1 MKRRHEKAIAQ
12 SYQRWLA
19 LLVFIAFMLA
29 TVILW
34 LSQTQLSEENAIDLM
49 RLNIA
54 DVRQDIVDA
63 SDENLLQLTH
73 MVAREIDAAQTVDN
87 ALLSTLMHRYDVAEI
102 NLVNDSGLIVATT
115 YPDFLHYDMASGAQ
129 SGEFMVLL
137 GGEESFVQSY
147 QPTAHNPALSRKYA
161 GVALE
166 GGGFVQVGYDAERFR
181 QDINSVVT
189 SITRN
194 RHVGAGGCIIIAD
207 ANWQIVSSVNQQHE
221 GSNLSVTG
229 IWIDLAS
236 IAPGQSFTAKVYG
249 VDSYCMYLEAEGYY
263 AVAVMPQNEVVL
275 ARDVSVGATLVVEL
289 AVFAALFVMVYV
301 LTKRLIVNNLQKV
314 NGSLEEITSGNL
326 DAVVDVRSHKEFST
340 LSDDINATVDTL
352 KRYIADAAARID
364 AELEF
369 ARMIQYASLPSVF
382 PPYPNRTDFDI
393 WAGMETAKE
402 VGGDFYDF
410 YLLGEDHLAF
420 LIADV
425 SGKGIPAAMFMMSAK
440 SVLKSLAESGM
451 PLEEVF
457 RQGNQRLCEG
467 NDTGMF
473 LTAWMGVLNTRN
485 GLLRFVNAGHNPPL
499 LRRNNGQFEYLKA
512 RSGFALA
519 GMEDMRYRPHEV
531 RLAPGDEIFLYTD
544 GVTEAS
550 DVQEQFYGEDRL
562 QSTLNRSIGLDA
574 KAISQAVKADL
585 EAFVGEAE
593 QFDDITMLALQYKGS
608 PEVYERTL
616 DAAVENIDA
625 VTDFVNEKLETIGCP
640 MKAQT
645 QIDVAIDELFSNIA
659 RYAYPDGRGQVT
671 VQLTL
676 RQAPTAAEITFIDS
690 GIPFDPLAMKE
701 PDTTLSAEERGIGGL
716 GIHLVKKT
724 MSDVHYARIDGKNML
739 TIRKVLN

>member
-1 MKRRHEKAIAQ
+1 MKLRHEKAIAR
-12 SYQRWLA
+12 SYQKWLA
-19 LLVFIAFMLA
+19 LLVFVAFMLA
-29 TVILW
+29 TIILW
-34 LSQTQLSEENAIDLM
+34 VSQTQLSEKNAINLM
-49 RLNIA
+49 RLNIL

-63 SDENLLQLTH
+63 SNENLLKLTRL
-73 MVAREIDAAQTVDN
+73 VAREIDAVETVDE
-87 ALLSTLMHRYDVAEI
+87 AVLQTLAQRYDVAEI
-102 NLVNDSGLIVATT
+102 NLVDENGLIIATT
-115 YPDFLHYDMASGAQ
+115 HSDFLHYDMASGAQ
-129 SGEFMVLL
+129 SGEFLVLL
-137 GGEESFVQSY
+137 HGEEEFVQSY
-147 QPTAHNPALSRKYA
+147 QPTTHTPELSRKYG

-166 GGGFVQVGYDAERFR
+166 SGGFVQVGYDAERFR
-181 QDINSVVT
+181 EDINSVVT
-189 SITRN
+189 SVTRN
-194 RHVGAGGCIIIAD
+194 RHVGEGGCIIIAD
-207 ANWQIVSSVNQQHE
+207 TNWNIVSDPAGRE

-229 IWIDLAS
+229 IWIDQTTM
-236 IAPGQSFTAKVYG
+236 PPNQNFTARVYG

-275 ARDVSVGATLVVEL
+275 SRDVSVGATLTVEL
-289 AVFAALFVMVYV
+289 VVFAALFVMVYV

-314 NGSLEEITSGNL
+314 NGSLAQITGGNL
-326 DAVVDVRSHKEFST
+326 DAMVDVRSHKEFSS

-369 ARMIQYASLPSVF
+369 ARTIQYASLPSVF

-393 WAGMETAKE
+393 WAGMDTAKE

-410 YLLGEDHLAF
+410 YLLGEDHFAF

-440 SVLKSLAESGM
+440 SVLKSLAEGGM
-451 PLEEVF
+451 QLEEVF

-499 LRRNNGQFEYLKA
+499 LRRRDGQFEYLKA

-519 GMEDMRYRPHEV
+519 GMEGMRYRPHEV
-531 RLAPGDEIFLYTD
+531 QLAPGDEIFLYTD

-550 DVQEQFYGEDRL
+550 DMQQQFYGEERL
-562 QSTLNRSIGLDA
+562 QAVLNRSIGMDA
-574 KAISQAVKADL
+574 KAMGHAVQADL
-585 EAFVGEAE
+585 EKFVGEAE
-593 QFDDITMLALQYKGS
+593 QFDDITMLSLQYKGA
-608 PEVYERTL
+608 PEMYEIIL
-616 DAAVENIDA
+616 DAVVENIDT
-625 VTDFVNEKLETIGCP
+625 VTDFVNAKLETIDCP
-640 MKAQT
+640 MKAQM
-645 QIDVAIDELFSNIA
+645 QIDVAIDELFGNIA
-659 RYAYPDGRGQVT
+659 RYAYPEGNGQAT

-676 RQAPTAAEITFIDS
+676 SQAPTAAEITFIDS
-690 GIPFDPLAMKE
+690 GIPFDPLAQKE

-724 MSDVHYARIDGKNML
+724 MSDVRYARIDGKNIL